1 MLTKRPNHDEILN
14 MKQRK
19 LLVIFATALGLYA
32 FSAWAQVATTQFDP
46 EKALFVEDPPSKNDT
61 PQSVDEAIAQAPA
74 QTDEFTPAP
83 DLPMDSEQAS
93 ELPSEIKTTKRRTL
107 QDVGTP
113 DYIETWTEPEEQHQ
127 AIIAQTVHRRRE
139 IDPAKLSN
147 LTELSRVFG
156 SLHALRVSCAGQQD
170 QTFRSKMAT
179 MLDMEAPSANYIRD
193 PLIIGFNSGFASG
206 GRGEQTCPSDHETRE
221 ANLARVGR
229 NISLAMVKFYS
240 PPIAPAANIPA
251 PNATI
256 LPSTKTK

>member
-1 MLTKRPNHDEILN
+1 MN

-19 LLVIFATALGLYA
+19 LLVICATVLGLCA
-32 FSAWAQVATTQFDP
+32 FSALAQVATTQFDP
-46 EKALFVEDPPSKNDT
+46 DKALLVEDPPPKNDA
-61 PQSVDEAIAQAPA
+61 PQAVDEAVVQPAAPA
-74 QTDEFTPAP
+74 DELTPAP
-83 DLPMDSEQAS
+83 DLPLDEALAS
-93 ELPSEIKTTKRRTL
+93 EVPSEIKTTKRRTL

-156 SLHALRVSCAGQQD
+156 ALHALRVSCVGQQD

-193 PLIIGFNSGFASG
+193 PLIIAFNSGFASG
-206 GRGEQTCPSDHETRE
+206 GRGEQTCPRDNEARE

-240 PPIAPAANIPA
+240 PPILPAAVAAPPVAVNQPA
-251 PNATI
+251 
-256 LPSTKTK
+256 SKTK